1 MLRYLRMDLYR
12 LVKGKMLW
20 VMMGI
25 VLAMSV
31 MMAFM
36 MWLTTTP
43 EFAQSVTGSASI
55 HIGIS
60 DGSSEPV
67 DIQDIQGLSDSVI
80 ADFTQNQST
89 MWLGGGAMAVFVAMM
104 VALFFALD
112 FTTGYVKN
120 LPSARRDRLAYYGE
134 KLVFVVLLSAA
145 LFAFGIATFE
155 LARMAAGFS
164 YGHVGTFGEVAAWFG
179 SAVVVLSAYGAVTAV
194 VAWLTQNKTAA
205 IATALVTSPRLII
218 ADEPTTALDSIT
230 QRQIVDLLTSLVDE
244 SGASML
250 FITHDFAVLNRA
262 TTRCYVLENGR
273 IEESG
278 DTTALLDHPHTDA
291 GHRLVQSARAL
302 SLHAGQDVGQKPVRN
317 PMHKE
322 VDHD

>member
-43 EFAQSVTGSASI
+43 EFASPYGVGQH

-89 MWLGGGAMAVFVAMM
+89 MWLGGGAMAVFVAHDGRA
-104 VALFFALD
+104 VLR
-112 FTTGYVKN
+112 
-120 LPSARRDRLAYYGE
+120 ARLHDRL
-134 KLVFVVLLSAA
+134 
-145 LFAFGIATFE
+145 
-155 LARMAAGFS
+155 
-164 YGHVGTFGEVAAWFG
+164 
-179 SAVVVLSAYGAVTAV
+179 
-194 VAWLTQNKTAA
+194 
-205 IATALVTSPRLII
+205 
-218 ADEPTTALDSIT
+218 
-230 QRQIVDLLTSLVDE
+230 
-244 SGASML
+244 
-250 FITHDFAVLNRA
+250 
-262 TTRCYVLENGR
+262 
-273 IEESG
+273 
-278 DTTALLDHPHTDA
+278 
-291 GHRLVQSARAL
+291 
-302 SLHAGQDVGQKPVRN
+302 
-317 PMHKE
+317 
-322 VDHD
+322 

>member
-205 IATALVTSPRLII
+205 IATALV
-218 ADEPTTALDSIT
+218 
-230 QRQIVDLLTSLVDE
+230 VG
-244 SGASML
+244 SG
-250 FITHDFAVLNRA
+250 V
-262 TTRCYVLENGR
+262 
-273 IEESG
+273 
-278 DTTALLDHPHTDA
+278 
-291 GHRLVQSARAL
+291 
-302 SLHAGQDVGQKPVRN
+302 VGQVLAMIFGSLSSRW
-317 PMHKE
+317 
-322 VDHD
+322 

>member
-194 VAWLTQNKTAA
+194 VARLTQNKTAA
-205 IATALVTSPRLII
+205 IATALVVGSGVVGQVLAMIFGSLSSLWEPFARVAEWLPFSSYALLQQGGEALLASSGDIGHILI
-218 ADEPTTALDSIT
+218 SC
-230 QRQIVDLLTSLVDE
+230 
-244 SGASML
+244 G
-250 FITHDFAVLNRA
+250 AVLVA
-262 TTRCYVLENGR
+262 CVAV
-273 IEESG
+273 
-278 DTTALLDHPHTDA
+278 AL
-291 GHRLVQSARAL
+291 GVCARK
-302 SLHAGQDVGQKPVRN
+302 DV
-317 PMHKE
+317 
-322 VDHD
+322 